1 MKAKHT
7 KSVWAGAAV
16 LVAIAFV
23 MLYAIGMSRRMP
35 DEAGGQAA
43 VPSILPPTGPITFA
57 AVGDL
62 MFGDAIIESDRDAEF
77 ETIVQVVRGANVAI
91 GNLEMSL
98 IGDDRAEEARRSRSP
113 RWTFGSAR
121 QASEL
126 KTLGFDV
133 VGLANNHATDY
144 GMPGMLDTR
153 AILTAS
159 GLFPAGAGLD
169 LDEARA
175 PVLVGSGPR
184 KIAVLA
190 IAISASPASIATRSD
205 ANSKGWPGINVLRYA
220 ADVTVDA
227 RTYETLRQSTALP
240 NYGAGGSDR
249 LEAFGTTIRKGSA
262 TSVSLIPNAGD
273 VSEILDEV
281 RRARAIADAVML
293 SVHSHEPSN
302 DSDEP
307 AEFFRTFARQ
317 AIDAGA
323 ALVVG
328 HGPHQLRGVEVYE
341 RGAILYSLGNFVYRP
356 SEGHAHASDPY
367 DAGTD
372 MYGLA
377 MGISPGKA
385 PIRFGPDNEKW
396 WEGAVAVATLEAGL
410 PLSLQIHPVDLGVE
424 TPGRRGL
431 PRRPTSPRAVRSL
444 ERLARLSQR
453 YGTTI
458 RIENGVGVVQISR
471 EH

>member
-1 MKAKHT
+1 MKVKHT

-16 LVAIAFV
+16 LVAIALV
-23 MLYAIGMSRRMP
+23 LLYAIGWSRTVP
-35 DEAGGQAA
+35 DDAGSPA
-43 VPSILPPTGPITFA
+43 VVPPALPPTGPVTIA

-62 MFGDAIIESDRDAEF
+62 MFGDAITASDRDAEF
-77 ETIVQVVRGANVAI
+77 ETIVQVVRGASVAI

-98 IGDDRAEEARRSRSP
+98 IGDDRSEEARRSRSP

-121 QASEL
+121 EASEL

-159 GLFPAGAGLD
+159 GLFPAGAGMY

-190 IAISASPASIATRSD
+190 VATSASPASMAKRSS
-205 ANSKGWPGINVLRYA
+205 ANSKGWPGINLLRYA

-240 NYGAGGSDR
+240 SHDSSGSDR
-249 LEAFGTTIRKGSA
+249 LEAFGATIRKGTA
-262 TSVSLIPNAGD
+262 TSVTLIPDAGD
-273 VSEILDEV
+273 VSEILAEV
-281 RRARAIADAVML
+281 RRARAVADAVVL

-341 RGAILYSLGNFVYRP
+341 RGAILYSLGNFIYRP
-356 SEGHAHASDPY
+356 SQGHAHASDPY

-377 MGISPGKA
+377 MGISPGEA
-385 PIRFGPDNEKW
+385 PIRFGSDDERW
-396 WEGAVAVATLEAGL
+396 WEGAVAIATLDAGL

-458 RIENGVGVVQISR
+458 RIENGVGVVQITR
-471 EH
+471 EQ